1 MDSMSSDYLTTE
13 KEEVKRIYDY
23 IAQIEKA
30 IRISMQKFKPSICD
44 ERYLSGE
51 EVCELLQ
58 ISSRTLQTFR
68 DTGHITYIE
77 VSGRTF
83 LYPES
88 ALNDLLNKN
97 LHPAQI

>member
-1 MDSMSSDYLTTE
+1 MASDYLSTE
-13 KEEVKRIYDY
+13 NEDVKRIYAD
-23 IAQIEKA
+23 IEQIEKT
-30 IRISMQKFKPSICD
+30 IRIAIQKYKPSICD

-68 DTGHITYIE
+68 DTGHITFIV
-77 VSGRTF
+77 VSDRTF

-88 ALNDLLNKN
+88 ALCDLLNRN